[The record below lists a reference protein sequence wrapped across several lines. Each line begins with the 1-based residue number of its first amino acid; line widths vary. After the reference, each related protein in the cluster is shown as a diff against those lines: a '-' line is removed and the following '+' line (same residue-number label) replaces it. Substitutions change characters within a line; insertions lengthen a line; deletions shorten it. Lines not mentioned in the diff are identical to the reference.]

1 METRIPLLSIE
12 EEQLLFGPHDRNVK
26 QISRRFKVRF
36 SSRGGT
42 LRMQGPDDVVSVLAG
57 RVEELLERIRKG
69 KELSPSDIANRLFG
83 RDGNGHGNGFHGNGN
98 GNGGG
103 NGNGNGSGNGSGHS
117 HHDRNGVSD
126 GVSSVLLS
134 RGDGL
139 PTART
144 KTQQVYLDLLAE
156 KELVF
161 SAGPAGTGK
170 TFLAVAAAVRAL
182 RDGKVQRLVL
192 TRPAVEAGEH
202 LGFLPGDLE
211 DKVDPYLRPL
221 YDALNDLLSPSAAR
235 RMKDMDMIEV
245 APLAFMRGRT
255 LNDSFVILDEAQNAT
270 KGQMKMFLT
279 RLGERTRSV
288 VTGDISQTDLPRG
301 SSGLQDAMRRLRGM
315 EGVGMVEFR
324 SEDVQRSS
332 LVQRIVEA
340 YGDDD

>member
-26 QISRRFKVRF
+26 QVSRRFKVRF

-42 LRMQGPDDVVSVLAG
+42 LRMQGPDDVVPILAG
-57 RVEELLERIRKG
+57 RVEGLLERIRSG
-69 KELSPSDIANRLFG
+69 KPQSPTDIANTLFG
-83 RDGNGHGNGFHGNGN
+83 RDSSPFHTNGGNGHGNGN
-98 GNGGG
+98 GNGHG
-103 NGNGNGSGNGSGHS
+103 NGNGQGDHSGDGNGL
-117 HHDRNGVSD
+117 
-126 GVSSVLLS
+126 SSVLLS
-134 RGDGL
+134 RNSRRGDGL
-139 PTART
+139 PSART

-301 SSGLQDAMRRLRGM
+301 SSGLQDAMGRLRGM
-315 EGVGMVEFR
+315 EGIGMVEFR

-332 LVQRIVEA
+332 LVQRIVVA

>member
-26 QISRRFKVRF
+26 QVSRRFKVRF

-57 RVEELLERIRKG
+57 RVEELLERIRNG
-69 KELSPSDIANRLFG
+69 KDLSPNDIANSLFG
-83 RDGNGHGNGFHGNGN
+83 RDGNGYHGNGN
-98 GNGGG
+98 GNG
-103 NGNGNGSGNGSGHS
+103 NGNTHE
-117 HHDRNGVSD
+117 RNGVSD

-139 PTART
+139 PSART
-144 KTQQVYLDLLAE
+144 ATQQVYLDLLAE
-156 KELVF
+156 KDLVF

-324 SEDVQRSS
+324 SEDVQRSR

-340 YGDDD
+340 YGDYE

>member
-1 METRIPLLSIE
+1 LETRIPLLSIE

-26 QISRRFKVRF
+26 QVSRRFKVRF

-42 LRMQGPDDVVSVLAG
+42 LRMQGPEDVVPILAA
-57 RVEELLERIRKG
+57 RVEELLERARAG
-69 KELSPSDIANRLFG
+69 KELTPSDIADGLFG
-83 RDGNGHGNGFHGNGN
+83 REALHDGNGKGNGRGNGKSSDN
-98 GNGGG
+98 GL
-103 NGNGNGSGNGSGHS
+103 
-117 HHDRNGVSD
+117 D
-126 GVSSVLLS
+126 SVLLTQRS
-134 RGDGL
+134 VRGEGL

-144 KTQQVYLDLLAE
+144 PTQQVYLDLLAE

-161 SAGPAGTGK
+161 AAGPAGTGK

-182 RDGKVQRLVL
+182 RDGRVQRLVL

-235 RMKDMDMIEV
+235 RMKDLDMIEV

-270 KGQMKMFLT
+270 RGQMKMFLT
-279 RLGERTRSV
+279 RLGERTRAV
-288 VTGDISQTDLPRG
+288 VTGDISQTDLPHGR
-301 SSGLQDAMRRLRGM
+301 SGLQDGMRRLRNM
-315 EGVGMVEFR
+315 EGIGMVEFH

-332 LVQRIVEA
+332 LVQRIVQA
-340 YGDDD
+340 YGDE